1 MCRCN
6 ANRYW
11 PYPMIN
17 GKNRLVK
24 TAVAFVVATI
34 PSLMMLGLLVPF
46 VGPAIDHH
54 YVDRSANH
62 MHIFVGQATN
72 EHTHSLDSHDH
83 SERVNED
90 GVSIVT
96 SSAISAY
103 GQLALDGSILNS
115 SVNYP
120 DEDFLQKHKQEL
132 LIPDAEKVA
141 LPDKPPRL

>member
-1 MCRCN
+1 
-6 ANRYW
+6 
-11 PYPMIN
+11 MIN

-54 YVDRSANH
+54 YVDRSPNH
-62 MHIFVGQATN
+62 MHIFVGQSTN
-72 EHTHSLDSHDH
+72 EHTHFLDSHDH
-83 SERVNED
+83 SERLNGD

-115 SVNYP
+115 SFNYP
-120 DEDFLQKHKQEL
+120 GEDFLQKHKQEL

>member
-1 MCRCN
+1 
-6 ANRYW
+6 
-11 PYPMIN
+11 MIN

-54 YVDRSANH
+54 YVDRSPNH

-72 EHTHSLDSHDH
+72 EHTHFLDSHDH
-83 SERVNED
+83 AERLNED

-103 GQLALDGSILNS
+103 GQLALDGGTLNS
-115 SVNYP
+115 SFNYP
-120 DEDFLQKHKQEL
+120 GQDFLQKHKQEL

>member
-1 MCRCN
+1 M
-6 ANRYW
+6 
-11 PYPMIN
+11 
-17 GKNRLVK
+17 K

-54 YVDRSANH
+54 YVDRSPNH

-72 EHTHSLDSHDH
+72 EHTHFLDSHDH
-83 SERVNED
+83 AERLNED

-103 GQLALDGSILNS
+103 GQLALDGGTLNS
-115 SVNYP
+115 SFNYP
-120 DEDFLQKHKQEL
+120 GQDFLQKHKQEL

>member
-1 MCRCN
+1 
-6 ANRYW
+6 
-11 PYPMIN
+11 MIN

-54 YVDRSANH
+54 YVDRSPNH

-72 EHTHSLDSHDH
+72 EHTHSFDSHDH
-83 SERVNED
+83 SELLNED
-90 GVSIVT
+90 GVSIIT

-115 SVNYP
+115 SFNYP
-120 DEDFLQKHKQEL
+120 GEDFLQKHKQEL

>member
-1 MCRCN
+1 
-6 ANRYW
+6 
-11 PYPMIN
+11 MIN

-24 TAVAFVVATI
+24 TTVAFVVAII
-34 PSLMMLGLLVPF
+34 PSLMMVGLVVPF

-54 YVDRSANH
+54 YVDRSPSH

-83 SERVNED
+83 LDRLTGD

-103 GQLALDGSILNS
+103 GQLALDGSILTYS
-115 SVNYP
+115 FNYSGHN
-120 DEDFLQKHKQEL
+120 FLQEHNEEL
-132 LIPDAEKVA
+132 LIPDAEKVV
-141 LPDKPPRL
+141 LPDKPPQL

>member
-1 MCRCN
+1 
-6 ANRYW
+6 
-11 PYPMIN
+11 MIN

-24 TAVAFVVATI
+24 TTVAFVVAII
-34 PSLMMLGLLVPF
+34 PSLMMVGLLVPF
-46 VGPAIDHH
+46 VVPAIDHH
-54 YVDRSANH
+54 YVDRSPSH

-83 SERVNED
+83 SCPLTGD

-103 GQLALDGSILNS
+103 GQLALDGSIPNS
-115 SVNYP
+115 SFNYSGH
-120 DEDFLQKHKQEL
+120 DFLQKHNEEL
-132 LIPDAEKVA
+132 LIPDAEKVV

>member
-1 MCRCN
+1 
-6 ANRYW
+6 
-11 PYPMIN
+11 MIN

-54 YVDRSANH
+54 YLDRSPNH

-72 EHTHSLDSHDH
+72 EHTHSFDSHDH
-83 SERVNED
+83 SELLNED
-90 GVSIVT
+90 GVSIIT

-115 SVNYP
+115 SFNYP
-120 DEDFLQKHKQEL
+120 GEDFLQKHKQEL

>member
-1 MCRCN
+1 
-6 ANRYW
+6 
-11 PYPMIN
+11 
-17 GKNRLVK
+17 
-24 TAVAFVVATI
+24 
-34 PSLMMLGLLVPF
+34 
-46 VGPAIDHH
+46 
-54 YVDRSANH
+54 

-83 SERVNED
+83 SERLNED
-90 GVSIVT
+90 GVSIVS

-115 SVNYP
+115 SFNYP
-120 DEDFLQKHKQEL
+120 GEDFLQKHKQEL

>member
-1 MCRCN
+1 
-6 ANRYW
+6 
-11 PYPMIN
+11 MIN
-17 GKNRLVK
+17 VKNRLVK

-54 YVDRSANH
+54 YVDRSPNH

-72 EHTHSLDSHDH
+72 EHTHSFDSHDH
-83 SERVNED
+83 SELLNED
-90 GVSIVT
+90 GVSIIT

-115 SVNYP
+115 SFNYP
-120 DEDFLQKHKQEL
+120 GEDFLQKHKQEL